1 MGDDAVITG
10 ATKILGVIGYPIE
23 HSLSPVMHNA
33 VLQQLGANYTY
44 VPLLVPPV
52 DLAGVLASLKSIDCR
67 GFNVTIPH
75 KQTVMAHLA
84 EISDVARSIGAVN
97 TVWPTEQ
104 GWAGTN
110 TDILGFLSPLYSL
123 PRPETVVILG
133 GGGAARAVIA
143 GCLQLGCTD
152 IWVVGRD
159 LGKLAALR
167 TSWPQVKL
175 QEWSKLNDLLP
186 LADLVV
192 NCTPIGM
199 YPQLETSPLSMQ
211 QIDLLRVG
219 AIVYDLIYTPRPTK
233 LLQMAEA
240 GGCQSIDGLDMLVG
254 QGAAALELWLGQL
267 EPMAFSASGAI
278 ELMRASLIEVL
289 DKKD

>member
-1 MGDDAVITG
+1 VITG
-10 ATKILGVIGYPIE
+10 TTKILGVMGYPIE
-23 HSLSPVMHNA
+23 HSMSPVMHNA
-33 VLQQLGANYTY
+33 ALQQLGANYIY
-44 VPLLVPPV
+44 VPLAVSPA
-52 DLAGVLASLKSIDCR
+52 DLAGVLASLRAIDCR

-75 KQTVMAHLA
+75 KQTVMEHLS

-97 TVWPTEQ
+97 AVWPTDR

-110 TDILGFLSPLYSL
+110 TDILGWLLPLRCL

-143 GCLQLGCTD
+143 GCVQLGCED

-159 LGKLAALR
+159 LSKLQVLQS
-167 TSWPQVKL
+167 SWPQVKL
-175 QEWSKLNDLLP
+175 QEWSKVNDLLS

-199 YPQLETSPLSMQ
+199 FPQIDDSPLSVQ
-211 QIDLLRVG
+211 QIELLRVG

-240 GGCQSIDGLDMLVG
+240 GGCQSIDGIDMLVG
-254 QGAAALELWLGQL
+254 QGAAALELWLGQ
-267 EPMAFSASGAI
+267 PVPV
-278 ELMRASLIEVL
+278 ELMRTSLLEIL
-289 DKKD
+289 DKKERSI

>member
-1 MGDDAVITG
+1 VGDDVVITG
-10 ATKILGVIGYPIE
+10 TTKILGVMGYPIE
-23 HSLSPVMHNA
+23 HSMSPVMHNA
-33 VLQQLGANYTY
+33 ALRQLGADYVY
-44 VPLLVPPV
+44 VPLAVPPA
-52 DLAGVLASLKSIDCR
+52 DLAGVLASLRAIDCR
-67 GFNVTIPH
+67 GLNVTIPH
-75 KQTVMAHLA
+75 KQTVMAHLS
-84 EISDVARSIGAVN
+84 EISEVARSIGAVN

-110 TDILGFLSPLYSL
+110 TDILGWLSPLRSL

-143 GCLQLGCTD
+143 GCVQLGCED

-159 LGKLAALR
+159 LAKLAALQ

-175 QEWSKLNDLLP
+175 QEWSQLDHLLS
-186 LADLVV
+186 LADMVV

-199 YPQLETSPLSMQ
+199 FPRIDASPLSVQ
-211 QIDLLRVG
+211 QIELLRVG

-240 GGCQSIDGLDMLVG
+240 GGCQSIDGVDMLVG
-254 QGAAALELWLGQL
+254 QGAAALELWLGQ
-267 EPMAFSASGAI
+267 PVPI

-289 DKKD
+289 DKKDRSS

>member
-1 MGDDAVITG
+1 VGVDVVITG
-10 ATKILGVIGYPIE
+10 TTKILGVIGYPIE
-23 HSLSPVMHNA
+23 HSMSPVMHNA
-33 VLQQLGANYTY
+33 ALRQLGADYIY
-44 VPLLVPPV
+44 VPLAVPPA
-52 DLAGVLASLKSIDCR
+52 DLAGVLASLRAINCR
-67 GFNVTIPH
+67 GLNVTIPH
-75 KQTVMAHLA
+75 KQTVMAHLS
-84 EISDVARSIGAVN
+84 EISEVARSIGAVN

-110 TDILGFLSPLYSL
+110 TDILGWLSPLQSL

-143 GCLQLGCTD
+143 GCLQLGCQD

-159 LGKLAALR
+159 LGKLAALQ
-167 TSWPQVKL
+167 TSWPYLKL
-175 QEWSKLNDLLP
+175 QEWSKLDQLLS

-199 YPQLETSPLSMQ
+199 FPQIDDSPLSVK
-211 QIDLLRVG
+211 QIELLRVG

-240 GGCQSIDGLDMLVG
+240 GGCQSIDGVDMLVG
-254 QGAAALELWLGQL
+254 QGAAALELWLGQSV
-267 EPMAFSASGAI
+267 PVD
-278 ELMRASLIEVL
+278 LMRASLIEIL
-289 DKKD
+289 DKKDQSI

>member
-1 MGDDAVITG
+1 VGDDVVITG
-10 ATKILGVIGYPIE
+10 TTKILGVLGYPIE
-23 HSLSPVMHNA
+23 HSMSPVMHNA
-33 VLQQLGANYTY
+33 ALRQLGADYVY
-44 VPLLVPPV
+44 VPLAVAPA
-52 DLAGVLASLKSIDCR
+52 DLAGVLASLKAIDCR

-75 KQTVMAHLA
+75 KQTVMPHLS
-84 EISDVARSIGAVN
+84 EISAVARSIGAVN

-110 TDILGFLSPLYSL
+110 TDILGWLSPLHSL

-143 GCLQLGCTD
+143 GCMQLGCPD
-152 IWVVGRD
+152 IWVVGRN
-159 LGKLAALR
+159 LGKLAALQA
-167 TSWPQVKL
+167 SWPLLKL
-175 QEWSKLNDLLP
+175 QEWSQLDNLLS

-199 YPQLETSPLSMQ
+199 FPQVAASPLSEQ
-211 QIDLLRVG
+211 QINLLRVG

-240 GGCQSIDGLDMLVG
+240 GGCQSIDGVDMLVG
-254 QGAAALELWLGQL
+254 QGAAALESWLGQ
-267 EPMAFSASGAI
+267 PVPV

-289 DKKD
+289 EQKDRSG